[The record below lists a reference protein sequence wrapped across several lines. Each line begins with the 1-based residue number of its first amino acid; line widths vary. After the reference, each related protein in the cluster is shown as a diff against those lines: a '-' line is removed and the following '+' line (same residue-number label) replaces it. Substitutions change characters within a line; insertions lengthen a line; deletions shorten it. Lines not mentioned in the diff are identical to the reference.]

1 MFGKQSLRPFRL
13 KDAAQK
19 LSVHESTVS
28 RAIRD
33 KHLQCC
39 WGTYPLSFF
48 FSRGIMQEEEQGQ
61 VATFAIKQELKR
73 LIDEED
79 KKKPHNDQQLS
90 ELLTEQGYDISRR
103 TVAKYRESMGIP
115 NSRGRKQF

>member
-1 MFGKQSLRPFRL
+1 
-13 KDAAQK
+13 
-19 LSVHESTVS
+19 
-28 RAIRD
+28 
-33 KHLQCC
+33 
-39 WGTYPLSFF
+39 
-48 FSRGIMQEEEQGQ
+48 MQEEEQGQ

-90 ELLTEQGYDISRR
+90 ELLTEQGYNISRR
-103 TVAKYRESMGIP
+103 TVAKYRESMGTP

>member
-1 MFGKQSLRPFRL
+1 
-13 KDAAQK
+13 
-19 LSVHESTVS
+19 
-28 RAIRD
+28 
-33 KHLQCC
+33 
-39 WGTYPLSFF
+39 
-48 FSRGIMQEEEQGQ
+48 MQEEEQGQ

-79 KKKPHNDQQLS
+79 KKKPHNDQ
-90 ELLTEQGYDISRR
+90 LLTEQGYNISRR

>member
-1 MFGKQSLRPFRL
+1 
-13 KDAAQK
+13 
-19 LSVHESTVS
+19 
-28 RAIRD
+28 
-33 KHLQCC
+33 
-39 WGTYPLSFF
+39 
-48 FSRGIMQEEEQGQ
+48 MQEEEQGQ

-90 ELLTEQGYDISRR
+90 ELLTEQGSDISRR

>member
-1 MFGKQSLRPFRL
+1 MFGEQSLRPFRL

-48 FSRGIMQEEEQGQ
+48 FSRGIM
-61 VATFAIKQELKR
+61 QELKR